1 MFMCKEMMRNGAG
14 LVALKN
20 AAATG
25 SRILAAQNFS
35 N

>member
-1 MFMCKEMMRNGAG
+1 MCKRTMQGSAVK
-14 LVALKN
+14 VAREN